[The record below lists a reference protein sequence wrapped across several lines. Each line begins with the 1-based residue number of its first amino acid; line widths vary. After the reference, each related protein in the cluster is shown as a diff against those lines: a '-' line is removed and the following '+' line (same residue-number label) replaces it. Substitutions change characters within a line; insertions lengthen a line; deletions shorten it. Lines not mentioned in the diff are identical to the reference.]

1 MSMHIDAKVGE
12 IAERIVLV
20 GDPLGAKNTAESYLE

>member
-1 MSMHIDAKVGE
+1 MGMHIDAKVGE

-20 GDPLGAKNTAESYLE
+20 GDPPARKTHR

>member
-12 IAERIVLV
+12 IAERVVVV
-20 GDPLGAKNTAESYLE
+20 GDPFRAKHIA